1 MRALPAGIQSR
12 FEKTESGRLTAA
24 APAGMR
30 AALFEKL
37 RDNGSRVGR
46 VIPNAPFARLTGT
59 VRPTSKSRD
68 YLRISALLLGL
79 AMASFGQATVAA
91 AEIAPSPPPVKP
103 AFAVP
108 GPQGWH
114 FEETRRFPAAEAKQG
129 VVSDGEFLYVISDR
143 AIGKYR
149 AATGEKVSVWAD
161 AENGPIIHLNAGIIR
176 DGKLYCAHSN
186 YPTVPMLSS
195 IEVWDTATLRHVA
208 SHSLGRTD
216 GSLTWVDRRD
226 DRWIACFVH
235 YGKKGGEPGRGP
247 EWTQLVEFDD
257 DWHRTG
263 GWALPAE
270 LIERLSP
277 RGYSCSGGA
286 FGPGGW
292 LFATGHDNPE
302 LYVLAFPEG
311 GTVLRWNATIP
322 ITAEGQAFGWD
333 PRQPGVIYFVHR
345 PGEVIVGKVS
355 SK

>member
-1 MRALPAGIQSR
+1 
-12 FEKTESGRLTAA
+12 
-24 APAGMR
+24 
-30 AALFEKL
+30 
-37 RDNGSRVGR
+37 V
-46 VIPNAPFARLTGT
+46 
-59 VRPTSKSRD
+59 
-68 YLRISALLLGL
+68 ALLLALVGGAFAPL
-79 AMASFGQATVAA
+79 SAA
-91 AEIAPSPPPVKP
+91 DLTPPPPQEKP
-103 AFAVP
+103 AFVAP
-108 GPQGWH
+108 GPQGWR

-149 AATGEKVSVWAD
+149 AATGERVANWTDPEPGSL
-161 AENGPIIHLNAGIIR
+161 IHLNAGIVR

-216 GSLTWVDRRD
+216 GSLTWIDRRD
-226 DRWIACFVH
+226 GKWIACFVH

-257 DWHRTG
+257 DWRRTG

-302 LYVLAFPEG
+302 LYVLAFPDG
-311 GTVLRWNATIP
+311 GPVLRWIATIP
-322 ITAEGQAFGWD
+322 ISAEGQAFGWD
-333 PRQPGVIYFVHR
+333 PRAPGVIYFVHR
-345 PGEVIVGKVS
+345 PGEVIVGRISNKDQATGN
-355 SK
+355 K